1 MSRSIIRFDRLEE
14 GSFQKTQP
22 RLFEDA
28 FVADHGTLCRAF
40 GLDPIRTKFD
50 LPSSWRG
57 TGSDR
62 GDGNAARRRIRNGLV
77 LFHDGRDYQPIGKVT
92 IMREGERV
100 RDDDPMNP
108 SDFYDLDAM
117 R

>member
-1 MSRSIIRFDRLEE
+1 MSRSVIRFDRLAE
-14 GSFQKTQP
+14 GSYQKTAA
-22 RLFEDA
+22 RLFDDA

-40 GLDPIRTKFD
+40 NLDPIRTKFD
-50 LPSSWRG
+50 VPQSWTGGASRG
-57 TGSDR
+57 G
-62 GDGNAARRRIRNGLV
+62 IQNGLV
-77 LFHDGRDYQPIGKVT
+77 LFHNGTDYEPIGKVT

-108 SDFYDLDAM
+108 RDFYNLNAM

>member
-1 MSRSIIRFDRLEE
+1 MSRLMIRFDRLSE
-14 GSFQKTQP
+14 GSYQKTMA
-22 RLFEDA
+22 RLFDA
-28 FVADHGTLCRAF
+28 ACVADHDVLCRAF
-40 GLDPIRTKFD
+40 SLDPVRTKFD

-57 TGSDR
+57 VGSDR
-62 GDGNAARRRIRNGLV
+62 GDGHRGGIRNGIV
-77 LFHDGRDYQPIGKVT
+77 LFHDGRAFEPIGKVT

-108 SDFYDLDAM
+108 RDFYNLDAM